1 MRVGGSILRIG
12 VVDWKRGHIILWR
25 ALKEAESMESCP
37 GLVLVQRIV
46 LIEGGSA
53 LPLKIVDLSLTEY
66 TKCVLISLSSGYSLI
81 SKTEHACK
89 NDKACLCCTS
99 R

>member
-1 MRVGGSILRIG
+1 
-12 VVDWKRGHIILWR
+12 
-25 ALKEAESMESCP
+25 MESCP

-66 TKCVLISLSSGYSLI
+66 TKCVLISLSNFWLLFDI
-81 SKTEHACK
+81 K
-89 NDKACLCCTS
+89 NGACLQK
-99 R
+99 